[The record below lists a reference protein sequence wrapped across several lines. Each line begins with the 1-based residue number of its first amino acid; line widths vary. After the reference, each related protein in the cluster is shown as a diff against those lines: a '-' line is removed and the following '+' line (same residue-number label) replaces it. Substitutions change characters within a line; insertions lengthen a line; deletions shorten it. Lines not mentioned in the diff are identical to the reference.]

1 MPTRTERDIL
11 IDDAVDAYVD
21 WREQSAAVEA
31 AYRRWTVS
39 ERGESALAFAAYVAA
54 LDREERASSF
64 YARILELASARAA

>member
-1 MPTRTERDIL
+1 MQTRTERDIL

-31 AYRRWTVS
+31 AYRRWTIS
-39 ERGESALAFAAYVAA
+39 DRSDTALAFAAYVAA